1 MDNPTVISPERLSTL
16 EPLIRR
22 YAGSTV
28 LNVKGQVS
36 LGDGE
41 GTRAITGLLIRGFV
55 EGKIEA
61 VGIEHHGEI
70 VGALLWRKLPWDTKV
85 LGKACARI
93 FLIGGCGLDR
103 ILAFWKE
110 RAASMGIRY
119 VTVRL
124 PQVGE
129 MIADESREEPSGEED
144 GHEKLPLLLVD
155 VGFERVERLIFFKR
169 STAAPA
175 PYHSITEARKGDRD
189 EIFQIAG
196 SAYSFDRF
204 HRESFFTKGEADR
217 LHKAWAAESFS
228 GRADAILVVRDEG
241 KHIAGYCTCTLPAD
255 RAASPGW
262 IDMLAV
268 RDGQRRR
275 GFGESL
281 ILAALR
287 YFRRNGLKEAALSTQ
302 ETNHSGIGLYGKL
315 GFMCYGIASTYRLVL
330 ETHWTPKR
338 DG

>member
-1 MDNPTVISPERLSTL
+1 MDNPTVISPERLSAL

-36 LGDGE
+36 LGDEE
-41 GTRAITGLLIRGFV
+41 GTRAVTGLLLRGFLK
-55 EGKIEA
+55 GHIEA
-61 VGIEHHGEI
+61 VGIERHGEI
-70 VGALLWRKLPWDTKV
+70 VGLILWRKLPWDTKV

-228 GRADAILVVRDEG
+228 GRADAILIVRDEG
-241 KHIAGYCTCTLPAD
+241 KQIAGYCTCTLPAD
-255 RAASPGW
+255 TSASPGW

-268 RDGQRRR
+268 REEQRRR

-302 ETNHSGIGLYGKL
+302 EMNHPGIGLYGKL
-315 GFMCYGIASTYRLVL
+315 GFMRYGMASTYRLAI
-330 ETHWTPKR
+330 ETPRTPKR
-338 DG
+338 EG